1 MMILSWNAVILWSA
15 FRSYFFLEFSK
26 DYFTNCTF
34 FSVFV
39 EYIESINLLFQVLSY
54 ILSSKLTSSGINRRS
69 NATEECSNSMPSIR
83 S

>member
-54 ILSSKLTSSGINRRS
+54 ILFSSLSADFIGLFRRRDIV
-69 NATEECSNSMPSIR
+69 CSASRAFSV
-83 S
+83 